1 MNSKSLNKD
10 GTPRKK
16 GSGRTKGSNSFTY
29 IPLNDLQKIFNSE
42 ISIPVSRVWLRNL
55 GYQHTSNIEKQEE

>member
-1 MNSKSLNKD
+1 MRSDSLNKD

-29 IPLNDLQKIFNSE
+29 IPLNDLKKIVNE
-42 ISIPVSRVWLRNL
+42 GVQIPVSRVWLRNL
-55 GYQHTSNIEKQEE
+55 GYKTNNKIEN